1 MSTQTLIFSFLM
13 VALLTGL
20 VWLAVSG
27 FIIAVIMLSVLTTI
41 LVFLAGGLLTMKTVS
56 VMNDKAQ
63 QDFYD
68 NAQENLGIM
77 NQLQTIQNKQNST
90 LMQQLGQ
97 VSRLPDRTNNYNPVF
112 DIDDELF
119 LEAGE

>member
-97 VSRLPDRTNNYNPVF
+97 VSRLPDKGNGYNPVF

-119 LEAGE
+119 LEDGE

>member
-97 VSRLPDRTNNYNPVF
+97 VSRLPDKGNGYNPVF